1 MSRGAEDRQRPAR
14 THKYQHVGRPDGE
27 RSQHL
32 CVSGMRCDPCI
43 ALGHQPVSWT
53 RHAQA
58 RKTRAFVVAYS
69 SMLPLMKVEIYE
81 TLRSCMGA
89 TKTRT
94 FRPRN
99 KSSASFSLRM
109 NFWYVALKYAAFH
122 IGYIDRGG
130 EADITMRTPQFNQ
143 GRKISSTGSFS
154 PTPTMC
160 HSTAKTVITG
170 SSADIK
176 AMQSAALQTHS
187 TSFVPSSL
195 GNQNDDSDCAV
206 RRTRQKYL
214 GSSAD

>member
-160 HSTAKTVITG
+160 HRRRHHWQLGGHKGYAEHRPSNTLDKLCALFLWATKMTTAVANAPT
-170 SSADIK
+170 
-176 AMQSAALQTHS
+176 
-187 TSFVPSSL
+187 VPSRVF
-195 GNQNDDSDCAV
+195 D
-206 RRTRQKYL
+206 R
-214 GSSAD
+214 